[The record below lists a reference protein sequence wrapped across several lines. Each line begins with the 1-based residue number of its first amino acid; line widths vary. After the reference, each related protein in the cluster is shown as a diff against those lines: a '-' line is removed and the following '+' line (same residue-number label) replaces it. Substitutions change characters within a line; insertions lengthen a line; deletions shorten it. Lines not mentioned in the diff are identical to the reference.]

1 MTSFKIEMADLK
13 EQCVCVKFCFILGK
27 TAAQTV
33 TMLKEAL
40 KDEAMG
46 KTQVY
51 KWFHHFKIDEMSVED
66 QLHCGRLSMSRTDEN
81 VEKVVQAVLADYC
94 QTSDKISETTGV

>member
-1 MTSFKIEMADLK
+1 M
-13 EQCVCVKFCFILGK
+13 KFCFILGK

-94 QTSDKISETTGV
+94 QTGDKISETTGV